1 MMQHSLQM
9 PAVPVF
15 QFPRVKCTL
24 ETQDFLAVMYAL
36 CRIEVYD
43 TIWLSGV
50 ELVSGMYLGSIALLT
65 YILTMSRPKNPQE
78 LFNLRHAQARN
89 AVERIFGVLKNR
101 FKILVIPSNF
111 PMKIQVRILPSL
123 CRIHHFIRL
132 HDRDEINDFPPG
144 LVDPSPG
151 VRNGRLADGPV
162 TRQETRRANAV
173 RDKVAN
179 EMWVDYQREL
189 HEREHL

>member
-50 ELVSGMYLGSIALLT
+50 ELVSGMYLG
-65 YILTMSRPKNPQE
+65 
-78 LFNLRHAQARN
+78 
-89 AVERIFGVLKNR
+89 
-101 FKILVIPSNF
+101 
-111 PMKIQVRILPSL
+111 
-123 CRIHHFIRL
+123 
-132 HDRDEINDFPPG
+132 
-144 LVDPSPG
+144 
-151 VRNGRLADGPV
+151 
-162 TRQETRRANAV
+162 
-173 RDKVAN
+173 
-179 EMWVDYQREL
+179 
-189 HEREHL
+189 